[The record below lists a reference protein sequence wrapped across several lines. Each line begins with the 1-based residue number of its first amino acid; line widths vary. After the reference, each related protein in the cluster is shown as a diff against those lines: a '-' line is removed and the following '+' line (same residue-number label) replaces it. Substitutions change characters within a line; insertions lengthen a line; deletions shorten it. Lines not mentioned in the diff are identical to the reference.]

1 MTAKSNKIKNK
12 YFLIRIKIALS
23 LLLKGK
29 VSFKKVFNAAHCWVA
44 QRFHL
49 IKSSKFPFIINFE
62 LWNECNAQCTFC
74 RSEDGEIYDLNPK
87 NKDKSPITKG
97 RMPIEIF
104 NEIIEQSKDHIFL
117 AVPYVNGEPLMYPD
131 LYKAIKFASDRKVA
145 TLISTN
151 GELLTEKN
159 IRKLLD
165 SSLDFLKIA
174 ISGMSQDI
182 FKIQHRGCNI
192 ETIKKNMKNLARI
205 RDEGGY
211 KILIMLDY
219 IYYEYNAHEYLEA
232 CQLGRELGFTVSRRP
247 GNLHKLAET
256 YPDLAKKEKPQSDIT
271 KLPIKDLCDWPWKV
285 MTVDWNGSIYPC
297 CDYVVWG
304 NQKTD
309 AIFQI
314 GKSQIDKIWNGPE
327 KINNR
332 LVHLKD
338 GRAGYN
344 ICSQC
349 TRTGTAFKF

>member
-1 MTAKSNKIKNK
+1 MIVKNHHIKNK
-12 YFLIRIKIALS
+12 YLLIRIKLAFS
-23 LLLKGK
+23 LLMKGK
-29 VSFKKVFNAAHCWVA
+29 VSFRKIFNAAHCWIA
-44 QRFHL
+44 KKFHF
-49 IKSSKFPFIINFE
+49 IRSSKFPIIINFE

-74 RSEDGEIYDLNPK
+74 RSEGGEIYDLNPK
-87 NKDKSPITKG
+87 NIEKPPIEKG
-97 RMPIEIF
+97 RMPVEIF
-104 NEIIEQSKDHIFL
+104 NEVIEQSKNHISL

-159 IRKLLD
+159 IKKLLD

-174 ISGMSQDI
+174 ISGISQDV

-192 ETIKKNMKNLARI
+192 ETIKKNMRNLARL

-211 KILIMLDY
+211 KILVMLDY
-219 IYYEYNAHEYLEA
+219 IYYEYNAHEYSEA
-232 CQLGRELGFTVSRRP
+232 LQLGRELDFIVSRRP
-247 GNLHKLAET
+247 GNLHKLAEEH
-256 YPDLAKKEKPQSDIT
+256 PKLAKKEKPQDDIT

-285 MTVDWNGSIYPC
+285 MTVNWDGSIYPC

-304 NQKTD
+304 DQEAD
-309 AIFQI
+309 AVFQI
-314 GKSQIDKIWNGPE
+314 GKSQIDKIWNGTT

-338 GRAGYN
+338 GRAGYE